1 MKKLIRVSPLVTK
14 SIKDLQSGFAKVNHV
29 IYKTNERRKRHL
41 EVSIPFDTRALQL

>member
-29 IYKTNERRKRHL
+29 IYKTNEHRKRA
-41 EVSIPFDTRALQL
+41 EALYAADRRIK